1 MINYGSALLAD
12 GFCSFLF
19 VLLRSDEHCC
29 SKSCTFRLPC
39 MSAVL
44 FFVLRP
50 KPSRPS
56 VLLPLPCARPWVYY
70 YFPFIG
76 LFPSL
81 STQNTPLHWDAAAA
95 DRPTMTM
102 MMLPFPIY
110 LCVSFWGFFSF
121 TSPNVLLYSLA
132 FAFFVFRWN
141 PPSYGGGGDDAQ
153 QK

>member
-76 LFPSL
+76 LFPLYPPKTHLFTGMLLLLLLTNDDDDDAPLPNIPLRFVLGLLFVHL
-81 STQNTPLHWDAAAA
+81 SE
-95 DRPTMTM
+95 
-102 MMLPFPIY
+102 
-110 LCVSFWGFFSF
+110 CS
-121 TSPNVLLYSLA
+121 
-132 FAFFVFRWN
+132 FVFARLCLLRLSEEPVELWRWWR
-141 PPSYGGGGDDAQ
+141 
-153 QK
+153 